1 LRLGAAELA
10 AGVNAQ
16 LDDEVARATLSA
28 QLERLGLR
36 NGVDTATEAVE
47 RLVRRAAEQKEVR
60 A

>member
-1 LRLGAAELA
+1 VRLGTADLA
-10 AGVNAQ
+10 AGVNAL
-16 LDDEVARATLSA
+16 LDDEVARAKLSA